1 MPLPRLR
8 TALPVLLL
16 GLAGLVQAFDLQG
29 HRGARGLAPENTLA
43 GFERALAIG
52 VTTLELDIALSAEG
66 VPVIV
71 HDPSLPPDMTRDAQ
85 GEWLAAPTP
94 LIRTLTLPELQAYDL
109 GRAREGS
116 RPPAR
121 LTRVRLN
128 LGRARE
134 GSRTARD
141 FPAQQPVDGERLPTL
156 AQLFERVTALG
167 ASQVR
172 FNIETKTNPD
182 KPQDTASPEAFV
194 GAILSAVRAA
204 GMTQRVTLQS
214 FDWRTLRLA
223 QQQAPEIP
231 TAYLSIETR
240 QANNTA
246 APAWT
251 GGLKRA
257 DYPSVPHMVQAAG
270 GRLWAPHH
278 ASLSET
284 AVRQAQPLGLKVIP
298 WTVNEPADMQRL
310 IGWGV
315 DGLITDYPDRLR
327 EAMRAAGLPLPPAL
341 PAR

>member
-94 LIRTLTLPELQAYDL
+94 LIRTLTLPELQAYD
-109 GRAREGS
+109 
-116 RPPAR
+116 
-121 LTRVRLN
+121 

>member
-116 RPPAR
+116 R
-121 LTRVRLN
+121 
-128 LGRARE
+128 
-134 GSRTARD
+134 TARD
-141 FPAQQPVDGERLPTL
+141 FPAQQPRDGERLPTL
-156 AQLFERVTALG
+156 AQLFERVTVLG